1 MNKNKLECLDSI
13 IKQIN
18 NMKKRLEYLKDD
30 LEDLKDKKQEAFSDL
45 FNEQQNSEED
55 ELRENIHAFR
65 AKSNVKSLHLRDT
78 IEVKVLNY
86 FTGLTTKEDEI
97 QDLETIKQRLLDNVS
112 RIDSGIERI
121 KNLNVMDSSKIEI
134 CIFDYPVG
142 VMTEDE
148 GIQFIEEITQQL
160 QEDISNINS
169 GIERIKNL
177 NVMKGSENE

>member
-1 MNKNKLECLDSI
+1 MNKNKLECVDSI
-13 IKQIN
+13 IKKID

-30 LEDLKDKKQEAFSDL
+30 LEDLRNEKQEAFSDL

-55 ELRENIHAFR
+55 ELREIIHALR
-65 AKSNVKSLHLRDT
+65 TQSNIKSLHLRDT

-97 QDLETIKQRLLDNVS
+97 QDLEAIKQRLLDNVS

-121 KNLNVMDSSKIEI
+121 KNLNAMDSSKIEI
-134 CIFDYPVG
+134 CIFGYPI
-142 VMTEDE
+142 EDE
-148 GIQFIEEITQQL
+148 GIQFIEEIKQQL

-177 NVMKGSENE
+177 NAMKGSKDE